1 MKSTLIDRVDTRGIL
16 VVTVRD
22 LKGNIVD
29 YFEDANMIMT
39 EAKNTLA
46 RLVGGD
52 VTGKSVTK
60 IALGNDASVP
70 SPDNTS
76 IGGIV
81 SDSLSTGLN
90 TVGGVSVAYLK
101 SLTSHTYPSSG
112 RVSFNWAL
120 DYGEA
125 NGLEIKEFGLV
136 CSDLS
141 MFARK
146 TRGTIT
152 KGSDL
157 SITGVWTIIF

>member
-1 MKSTLIDRVDTRGIL
+1 MDNTLIDHVNMRGIL

-22 LKGNIVD
+22 LNGNIVD
-29 YFEDANMIMT
+29 YFNDSNMIMSV
-39 EAKNTLA
+39 AKDTLA
-46 RLVGGD
+46 HLVGGD
-52 VTGKSVTK
+52 VSGKSVTK
-60 IALGNDASVP
+60 IALGNSDVTP
-70 SPDNTS
+70 SPDNNS

-81 SDSLSTGLN
+81 STELSSGLN
-90 TVGGVSVAYLK
+90 STDGLSVAYLK
-101 SLTSHTYPSSG
+101 SLTSHTYPSTG
-112 RVSFNWAL
+112 RISFNWAL

-125 NGLEIKEFGLV
+125 NGLEIREFGLI

-146 TRGTIT
+146 TRGVIA